1 MPSPKNLASAHPAA
15 TSPKKVKTLDA
26 SNQLEA
32 LKNMT
37 SVVADTGDFEKIKQ
51 FRPDDATT
59 NPTLLYQAAQMP
71 EYAHVMSKA
80 IKNAKAQNL
89 TGEALVDE
97 VCDQLAVSFGY
108 EILQIVD
115 GYVSTE
121 CDANLSFDREAS
133 LNKARKIIKMYE
145 SMGISRD
152 RILIKMAST
161 WECIQACKELEKEGI
176 HCNMT
181 LLFSFAQAVG
191 AAQAG
196 ATLISPFV
204 GRILDWYKKSTGK
217 TSYPMDEDPG
227 VQSVRKIYNYYK
239 KYGYNT
245 IVMGASFRNTDEI
258 RGLAGC
264 DKLTISPKL
273 LKELQD
279 NTDVSG
285 MKRYLDPERAVADT
299 DKLADLTEAEFR
311 WMLNED
317 ACATEKLAEGL
328 RNFNKDLQ
336 KLKDVVRAKLVEA
349 EK

>member
-1 MPSPKNLASAHPAA
+1 MPSPKNLAGEHPAT
-15 TSPKKVKTLDA
+15 TSPKKARKDEPA
-26 SNQLEA
+26 NQLDM
-32 LKNMT
+32 LKTMT
-37 SVVADTGDFEKIKQ
+37 SVVADTGDFDKIKQ

-71 EYAHVMSKA
+71 EYDHVMKKA
-80 IKNAKAQNL
+80 IENAKKQNL

-121 CDANLSFDREAS
+121 CDANLSFDKEAS
-133 LNKARKIIKMYE
+133 VNKARKIIKMYE

-161 WECIQACKELEKEGI
+161 WECIQACSELEKEGI

-217 TSYPMDEDPG
+217 TSYSMDEDPG

-279 NTDVSG
+279 NSDVAG
-285 MKRYLDPERAVADT
+285 MKRCLDAKNAVCDEA
-299 DKLADLTEAEFR
+299 KLPQLSEAEFR

-336 KLKDVVRAKLVEA
+336 KLKDLVRAKLA
-349 EK
+349 E